1 MPGKKSGFTLVEILV
16 VVAITALLSGIAI
29 VYSHVG
35 QNQIALSV
43 EESKIAQL
51 ILEAK
56 ELSIATY
63 STDVATCGYGMH
75 FNYNGAN
82 STYSLFEY
90 DSAAPAPGGGRE
102 ICPTIASTTDPANGN
117 GIEQYEQKYVSGSY
131 GVHIASGV
139 SIVNGG
145 AASDTIRDV
154 LFYPPDPCT
163 LVSLDGTT
171 FLENCTSGG
180 SAPPAE
186 SYVYLRTSDG
196 SESRAISVSPA
207 GQVSL

>member
-1 MPGKKSGFTLVEILV
+1 MHKSGFTLVEILI

-51 ILEAK
+51 ILESK
-56 ELSIATY
+56 ELSVATY
-63 STDVATCGYGMH
+63 STDVATCGYGIH
-75 FNYNGAN
+75 FDYAS

-90 DSAAPAPGGGRE
+90 DSASPAPGGGRE
-102 ICPTIASTTDPANGN
+102 VCPTIASTTDPANGS
-117 GIEQYEQKYVSGSY
+117 GIEQYEYKYVSGSY
-131 GVHIASGV
+131 GVHMAPGV
-139 SIVNGG
+139 TIVNAG
-145 AASDTIRDV
+145 AASDTIQDV

-163 LVSLDGTT
+163 LISLDGAT
-171 FLENCTSGG
+171 FLESCTSAGN
-180 SAPPAE
+180 APPSE
-186 SYVYLRTSDG
+186 SYVYLQTSDG
-196 SESRAISVSPA
+196 SEARAISVSPA